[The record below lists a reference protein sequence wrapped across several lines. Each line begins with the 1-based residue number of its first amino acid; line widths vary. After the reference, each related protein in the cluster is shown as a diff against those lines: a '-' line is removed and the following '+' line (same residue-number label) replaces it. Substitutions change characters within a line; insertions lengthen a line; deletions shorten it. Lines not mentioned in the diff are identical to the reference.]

1 MSLRYFIET
10 YGCEMNKAESAAVE
24 TLFRGR
30 GWTASPSGDDADLV
44 LINTCSVRETAE
56 TRAKG
61 RIAQYA
67 ARKRV
72 RPFAL
77 VVTGCMAE
85 RAGRE
90 MKESFPGIDY
100 VVGNFSKDSLGPI
113 MDAVASGERVEADA
127 RTGAGARAEAA
138 EIESDLAAETVLGQ
152 GASFVFAPSHLEPG
166 SFRTYV
172 PIMHGCD
179 NFCSYCIVPYVRG
192 REVSRPLADVLAE
205 LRAAAAAGVREAV
218 LLGQNVNSYR
228 FERDGAGTYFPGL
241 LRAVDNE
248 LSRLREEGIGDLRWV
263 RFLSSHPKDFTG
275 PAIDAMAESR
285 FLCRHLHLC
294 VQHGSDRI
302 LEAMNRRYTRRAYL
316 ELVGRIREAM
326 PGISL
331 STDLLVGFPGETEE
345 DFREVLSL
353 MEEVRF
359 EYAFMYHFN
368 PREGTAAASLSG
380 QIPVELRKERLARV
394 QELQARITRSEMES
408 RIGDECAILV
418 GSWSRRSGGEVL
430 GRTERDEMVV
440 LPGGEGDFGA
450 FRGARLV
457 SLSGNTFRGERMAE
471 CPGN

>member
-67 ARKRV
+67 ALKREYAARKRV

-90 MKESFPGIDY
+90 MKEAFPGIDY
-100 VVGNFSKDSLGPI
+100 VVGNFTKDSLGPI
-113 MDAVASGERVEADA
+113 MDAVASGT
-127 RTGAGARAEAA
+127 RTDTPVLDPDPAA
-138 EIESDLAAETVLGQ
+138 ESVLGQ

-228 FERDGAGTYFPGL
+228 SEGDGAATDFPDL
-241 LRAVDNE
+241 LRAVDAE
-248 LSRLREEGIGDLRWV
+248 LSRLREEGVGDLRWV
-263 RFLSSHPKDFTG
+263 RFLSSHPKDFSDR
-275 PAIDAMAESR
+275 AIEAMAGSR

-302 LEAMNRRYTRRAYL
+302 LEAMNRRYTRSAY
-316 ELVGRIREAM
+316 VGLARRIREAM

-331 STDLLVGFPGETEE
+331 STDLIAGFPGETEE
-345 DFREVLSL
+345 DFRELLSL

-368 PREGTAAASLSG
+368 PRAGTKAATLPG
-380 QIPVELRKERLARV
+380 QVPVQLRKERLARV
-394 QELQARITRSEMES
+394 QELQARITRREMES

-440 LPGGEGDFGA
+440 LPGGEGDLGA